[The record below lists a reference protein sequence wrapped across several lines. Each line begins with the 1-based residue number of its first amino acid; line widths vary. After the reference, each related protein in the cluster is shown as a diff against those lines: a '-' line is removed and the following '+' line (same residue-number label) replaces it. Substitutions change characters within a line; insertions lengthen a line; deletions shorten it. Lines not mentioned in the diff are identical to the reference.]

1 MLQIRNDLSTYLEM
15 LGADLELF
23 SSIVLVHRLIKTT
36 CVLFPYQCFPLTRST
51 HVLQEVQISEPI
63 IVLVKKVGAN

>member
-23 SSIVLVHRLIKTT
+23 SSIVLVRLIKTT